1 MGGSAEALTRK
12 PDLLSIYSAN
22 CQLLPADQV
31 PILIG
36 SQKLEGSSELFYAP
50 VLVSGKVTLRG
61 MLDSGSMSCTLS
73 EEAEKKL
80 QAAGVLPSAQPI
92 PGNVV
97 IVGCGGKTTYPKCF
111 YDLEVEVYE
120 SKFIV
125 PTLVVPGQRD
135 DFIIGTNVIK
145 PVLRDMRKRKDYWRL
160 LSSKNDDPEC
170 DRFLELLSSVS
181 RWEGPGEC
189 DKIGTVKLACSVTLL
204 PQQEHLV
211 WGRLPA
217 DVPVSPGSTII
228 VEPTSARSAPKNI
241 LVGKLVTAMWGDRW
255 VPMKILNPT
264 LDPITLRR
272 NAKIADVSPCLAM
285 EDLNI
290 TQGMCRTQDVA
301 PVQTLSGSKPTD
313 PVQALKE
320 AGLGDIDL
328 EGCEVSPVDKAKLA
342 ALLLEYSD
350 IFSKDSLDCGEAKD
364 FVHRIHLS
372 DDRPFRLPYRRVPPA
387 HYHKLR
393 RVLNE
398 MEEREIIRK
407 SVSDYASPL
416 VMVWKKNG
424 DLRICTDFR
433 WLNARTVKDAHP
445 LPHQSDCLAALGGNA
460 LFSTMDLTSGFY
472 NVPLHEASRKFTA
485 FTTPL
490 GLYEYNRLAQG
501 LCNSPASFMRMMLSI
516 FGDLNFSSLLCYL
529 DDLLVLAPSAD
540 VQLDRLRVV
549 FSRLRANN
557 LKLSQKK
564 CYFLRQ
570 SVKFLGHIVDS
581 NGVSV
586 DLEKV
591 AVISSF
597 AKGDLMESDGC
608 TPSQKRIRSFLGMVL
623 YYQHFIPN
631 CSSITKHLFSLTTG
645 CKRRGRAPKAGKSG
659 TFRRLVP
666 QDWTAACDKAFDD
679 LKSALVECVALAH
692 PDFEKPF
699 ILCTDASLDGIGAV
713 LSQVQDGEDRAR
725 PVAFAS
731 KSLSRCQA
739 NYPAHRLEF
748 LALKWAVC
756 DKFSHW
762 LKRQPV
768 HGMD

>member
-301 PVQTLSGSKPTD
+301 PVNGPEQ
-313 PVQALKE
+313 
-320 AGLGDIDL
+320 
-328 EGCEVSPVDKAKLA
+328 
-342 ALLLEYSD
+342 
-350 IFSKDSLDCGEAKD
+350 
-364 FVHRIHLS
+364 
-372 DDRPFRLPYRRVPPA
+372 RRVSGA
-387 HYHKLR
+387 NL
-393 RVLNE
+393 
-398 MEEREIIRK
+398 
-407 SVSDYASPL
+407 S
-416 VMVWKKNG
+416 
-424 DLRICTDFR
+424 T
-433 WLNARTVKDAHP
+433 
-445 LPHQSDCLAALGGNA
+445 GGGA
-460 LFSTMDLTSGFY
+460 VGG
-472 NVPLHEASRKFTA
+472 R
-485 FTTPL
+485 
-490 GLYEYNRLAQG
+490 GG
-501 LCNSPASFMRMMLSI
+501 
-516 FGDLNFSSLLCYL
+516 G
-529 DDLLVLAPSAD
+529 
-540 VQLDRLRVV
+540 
-549 FSRLRANN
+549 
-557 LKLSQKK
+557 LSQKVVST
-564 CYFLRQ
+564 
-570 SVKFLGHIVDS
+570 SV
-581 NGVSV
+581 
-586 DLEKV
+586 
-591 AVISSF
+591 
-597 AKGDLMESDGC
+597 
-608 TPSQKRIRSFLGMVL
+608 P
-623 YYQHFIPN
+623 
-631 CSSITKHLFSLTTG
+631 
-645 CKRRGRAPKAGKSG
+645 
-659 TFRRLVP
+659 
-666 QDWTAACDKAFDD
+666 
-679 LKSALVECVALAH
+679 
-692 PDFEKPF
+692 
-699 ILCTDASLDGIGAV
+699 
-713 LSQVQDGEDRAR
+713 
-725 PVAFAS
+725 
-731 KSLSRCQA
+731 
-739 NYPAHRLEF
+739 
-748 LALKWAVC
+748 
-756 DKFSHW
+756 
-762 LKRQPV
+762 
-768 HGMD
+768 